1 MRKLAYIGV
10 SSLVLLFTSC
20 MEEIDNWYTNTAAYD
35 GRFVIAA
42 TCDEY
47 SSDNTTIEDG
57 EELMMYN
64 SAANIENQIIVDV
77 HVAGFALKGK
87 FDVTGDAREFT
98 ATTPVDNIS
107 RAATYAGADL
117 YLLSAT
123 GDFTSTHPSTLAA
136 PTTAGVERAAIQ
148 LYARLSLELGKIMP
162 DGATTIGGNVS
173 DSVYV
178 ETTMYADYLT
188 IESYQTPQAGWADS
202 TIPEF
207 AWRIKD
213 GSRTNADGWE
223 EHWTFSGYRYT
234 GFFEDGNPSVP
245 IVEN

>member
-1 MRKLAYIGV
+1 MRKLAYIGI

-20 MEEIDNWYTNTAAYD
+20 TEEIDNWYTSTAAYD

-42 TCDEY
+42 TCEEDDD
-47 SSDNTTIEDG
+47 DNTTIADG
-57 EELMMYN
+57 EEMMIYN
-64 SAANIENQIIVDV
+64 SAANIANEIIVDV
-77 HVAGFALKGK
+77 HVADGFPVKGK
-87 FDVTGDAREFT
+87 FNVSGDAREFT

-107 RAATYAGADL
+107 RSAGLSDDDFYVLEDGTPVAYPSDL
-117 YLLSAT
+117 ETPASA
-123 GDFTSTHPSTLAA
+123 GIEYD
-136 PTTAGVERAAIQ
+136 GIQ
-148 LYARLSLELGKIMP
+148 LYARVSVEMGKIVP

-188 IESYQTPQAGWADS
+188 IESYQTPQDTWEDS

-213 GSRTNADGWE
+213 GSRTNAAGWE

-234 GFFEDGNPSVP
+234 GFPEDGNPSVP
-245 IVEN
+245 IIEN